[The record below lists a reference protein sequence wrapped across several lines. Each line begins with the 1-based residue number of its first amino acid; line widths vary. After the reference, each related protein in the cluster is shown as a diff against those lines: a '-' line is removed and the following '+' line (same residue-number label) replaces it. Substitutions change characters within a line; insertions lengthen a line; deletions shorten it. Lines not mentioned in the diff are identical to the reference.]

1 MNSKNELE
9 KVKKSARIMSIILKV
24 IFITIIVGIIASI
37 IGVATI
43 NLIPKETLNSIL
55 SPDFITN
62 SVSLGNLSFD
72 LENTTMGVNDIIKMF
87 NISLLMSTVLLCLV
101 GVAVKQLIKIMNV
114 IQEGT
119 PFTKQCS
126 KSIGII
132 GIAIMVCSVVLPSAI
147 SAMNFRMFKIFNVQN
162 ALMASNQISQVKYT
176 VHCFDGSILIF
187 GIIVFMLGGIFKY
200 GCYLQDE
207 YDSTL

>member
-9 KVKKSARIMSIILKV
+9 RVKKSARIISIILKV
-24 IFITIIVGIIASI
+24 IFITIIVGIVGSI
-37 IGVATI
+37 IGIAII
-43 NLIPKETLNSIL
+43 NLMPKETLNGIL
-55 SPDFITN
+55 SPGVITN

-72 LENTTMGVNDIIKMF
+72 LENITMGINDIIKMF
-87 NISLLMSTVLLCLV
+87 NTSLLMLTVLLFLLGMV
-101 GVAVKQLIKIMNV
+101 VKQLIKIMKV

-119 PFTKQCS
+119 PFTQECS

-132 GIAIMVCSVVLPSAI
+132 GIVIMMCSVVLPSVI
-147 SAMNFRMFKIFNVQN
+147 SAMEFRVLRIFNVQN

-176 VHCFDGSILIF
+176 INCFDGSILIF

>member
-9 KVKKSARIMSIILKV
+9 GVKKSARIISIILKV
-24 IFITIIVGIIASI
+24 IFITTIVGIVGGI
-37 IGVATI
+37 IGMAIT

-55 SPDFITN
+55 SPGVITN

-72 LENTTMGVNDIIKMF
+72 LENATMGVNDIIKMF
-87 NISLLMSTVLLCLV
+87 NISLLMSTVLLFLFGMV
-101 GVAVKQLIKIMNV
+101 VKQLIKIMKV

-119 PFTKQCS
+119 PFTQQCS

-132 GIAIMVCSVVLPSAI
+132 GIVIMVCSVVLPSAMEFI
-147 SAMNFRMFKIFNVQN
+147 IFKIFNVQN
-162 ALMASNQISQVKYT
+162 ALIASNQISQVKYT

>member
-9 KVKKSARIMSIILKV
+9 RVKESARIISIILKV
-24 IFITIIVGIIASI
+24 IFITTIVGIVGGI
-37 IGVATI
+37 IGMAIT

-55 SPDFITN
+55 SPGVITN

-72 LENTTMGVNDIIKMF
+72 LENATMGVNDIIKMF
-87 NISLLMSTVLLCLV
+87 NISLLMSTVLLFLFGMV
-101 GVAVKQLIKIMNV
+101 VKQLIKIMKV

-119 PFTKQCS
+119 PFTQQCS

-132 GIAIMVCSVVLPSAI
+132 GIVIMVCSVVLPSAMEFI
-147 SAMNFRMFKIFNVQN
+147 IFKIFNVQN
-162 ALMASNQISQVKYT
+162 ALIASNQISQVKYT